1 MRQMRREFQAWVRP
15 NMRTTAHKRQNP
27 RGASDAAAGV
37 RFRLVEPT
45 ECLNRTRL
53 LRALVSAFAVVLN
66 PRGSQTSQAVLVD
79 GGLPIEKLID
89 AQCIAGAS
97 LFETQ

>member
-1 MRQMRREFQAWVRP
+1 M
-15 NMRTTAHKRQNP
+15 
-27 RGASDAAAGV
+27 
-37 RFRLVEPT
+37 
-45 ECLNRTRL
+45 RL

-66 PRGSQTSQAVLVD
+66 PCGSQTSQAVLID